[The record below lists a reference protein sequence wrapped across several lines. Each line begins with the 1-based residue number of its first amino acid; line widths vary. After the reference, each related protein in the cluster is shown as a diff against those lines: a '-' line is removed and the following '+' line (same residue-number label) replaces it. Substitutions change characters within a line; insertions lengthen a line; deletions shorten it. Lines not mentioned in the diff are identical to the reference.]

1 MEIKEL
7 IEKSNKFINKDLE
20 SFTVSEIG
28 DLQKLLKKHSDLYY
42 NKENPV
48 ISDFEY
54 DELFKK
60 LVFLEDKFDIKTKAT
75 EKVGASVTEST
86 FAKVRHSRPMISLDN
101 TYNEEDLKDFNER
114 VRKFVNNNIVISTSS
129 VILGLDPG
137 ISSKVENLE
146 NTKDS
151 KLLKIKASKDIS
163 ISSSELIDSGSSP
176 EGQHSSKKLQL
187 TYTLEFKFDGL
198 GVELIYKNGK
208 LIQAIT
214 RGNGVEGEDI
224 TENVMQISN
233 IPKTINYVDDLEVRG
248 EVVLPISSF
257 NKLNAEALETG
268 NKIFANP
275 RNAAS
280 GSLRTIDTSVTKK
293 RNLKFFAYDLA
304 NFEEFRIKEKK
315 DTYFNVIKDLEKLG
329 FEITSYFKVCN
340 GIEEVIKEIDN
351 FGDTKK
357 TIDFDIDGLVLKVNN
372 ISLWNTIGFTE
383 HHPRYAIAYK
393 FPAELVRTQI
403 LSIEQSVGRTGTITP
418 VANLMAVNVGGVIV
432 RRATLH
438 NYDEVEKK
446 GVLIGDQVWIK
457 RAGEVIPEVVAPIIE
472 SRNGDEIKIEIPL
485 VCPICSGKVVRDDEK
500 IRYYCTN
507 KFQCKAQIEG
517 SLIYSVGKTGL
528 NIDGFGEKQVILFL
542 KKGFINNLVS
552 IFYLKDKKEEILK
565 LEGFKEKSVSN
576 LLEAIEKAKNQSIVS
591 FLTALG
597 IEGVGKKTAKTLAKI
612 FEKKEDLFDFKY
624 TFDDLLRLD
633 DFGPETSESV
643 LEYFT
648 DDSNKET
655 LKKLLEIIDIK
666 FEKVNLE
673 EGKFAGK
680 RFCVTG
686 SFDGYTRDQ
695 IIEVIEKEGGE
706 FIGSVSKKL
715 DFLIAG
721 KDAGS
726 KLKKANDLGVKVVGL
741 EEVR

>member
-1 MEIKEL
+1 MEVKEL
-7 IEKSNKFINKDLE
+7 LEKSNKYLNKDLE
-20 SFTVSEIG
+20 LFTIKEIKN
-28 DLQKLLKKHSDLYY
+28 LQKLLKEHSDLYY

-75 EKVGASVTEST
+75 EKVWASVTEST

-101 TYNEEDLKDFNER
+101 TYNEEDLKDFDER
-114 VRKFVNNNIVISTSS
+114 VRKIVNNEKWIAKSKINSYS
-129 VILGLDPG
+129 VIANDSEAIQEWWINWVNGLLRT
-137 ISSKVENLE
+137 SQWQY
-146 NTKDS
+146 
-151 KLLKIKASKDIS
+151 SKDDIS
-163 ISSSELIDSGSSP
+163 
-176 EGQHSSKKLQL
+176 
-187 TYTLEFKFDGL
+187 YTLEFKFDWL
-198 GVELIYKNGK
+198 GVELIYKNWK

-214 RGNGVEGEDI
+214 RWNWVEWEDI

-233 IPKTINYVDDLEVRG
+233 IPKTINYAGDLEVRW

-257 NKLNAEALETG
+257 NKLNAEALETWS
-268 NKIFANP
+268 KLFANP

-280 GSLRTIDTSVTKK
+280 WSLRTLDTSVTKK

-315 DTYFNVIKDLEKLG
+315 ETYFDVIKDLEKLW

-340 GIEEVIKEIDN
+340 WIEEVIKEIDN
-351 FGDTKK
+351 FWDTKK
-357 TIDFDIDGLVLKVNN
+357 TIDFDIDWLVLKVND
-372 ISLWNTIGFTE
+372 IRQWNTIWFTE

-403 LSIEQSVGRTGTITP
+403 LSIEHSVGRTGTITP
-418 VANLMAVNVGGVIV
+418 VANLMAVNVWWVIV

-446 GVLIGDQVWIK
+446 WVLIWDQVWIK
-457 RAGEVIPEVVAPIIE
+457 RAWEVIPEVVAPIVE
-472 SRNGDEIKIEIPL
+472 SRNGNEIKIEIPSI
-485 VCPICSGKVVRDDEK
+485 CPICSWKVARDDEK

-507 KFQCKAQIEG
+507 KFQCKAQIEW
-517 SLIYSVGKTGL
+517 SLIYSVGKTWL
-528 NIDGFGEKQVILFL
+528 NIDWFWEKQVILFL
-542 KKGFINNLVS
+542 EKWFINNLVS

-565 LEGFKEKSVSN
+565 LEWFKEKSVSN

-591 FLTALG
+591 FLTALW
-597 IEGVGKKTAKTLAKI
+597 IEWVGKKTAKTLAMI
-612 FEKKEDLFDFKY
+612 FEKKEDLIDFKY

-633 DFGPETSESV
+633 DFWPETSESV

-648 DDSNKET
+648 DDLNKET
-655 LKKLLEIIDIK
+655 LKKLLEIIEMK
-666 FEKVNLE
+666 FEKVSVL
-673 EGKFAGK
+673 EGKFAWK
-680 RFCVTG
+680 RFCVTW
-686 SFDGYTRDQ
+686 SFEWYTRDQ
-695 IIEVIEKEGGE
+695 IIEIIEKEWGE
-706 FIGSVSKKL
+706 FIWSVSKKL
-715 DFLIAG
+715 DFLIAW

-726 KLKKANDLGVKVVGL
+726 KLKKANDLGVMVVGL
-741 EEVR
+741 EEVM